1 MSWSFVCASPAHTEH
16 DRKTIQVCVK
26 SHLSFKREFC
36 VCGGFLSHT
45 YSISHVPTP
54 TWVVCVQCRLVGE
67 CFVGRTEDSPGQ
79 HAVLWGV
86 SAGQMYHKMLA
97 NIVKTMESISMCV
110 WELYKQEGKSG
121 KAYTKISFLAHARV
135 QTQLI
140 LFIYLIC

>member
-1 MSWSFVCASPAHTEH
+1 MSWSFVCVSPAHIQH

-26 SHLSFKREFC
+26 SQLSCKRDFFN
-36 VCGGFLSHT
+36 VGFLSHT
-45 YSISHVPTP
+45 YSISHVPKP

-67 CFVGRTEDSPGQ
+67 CFVERTEDSPGQ
-79 HAVLWGV
+79 RAVFGGV
-86 SAGQMYHKMLA
+86 SVGQMYHKILA
-97 NIVKTMESISMCV
+97 NIVKTMKVISMCV